1 MRAVKTRCCQTVR
14 YSNNRGSSEKKASCR
29 LAAMGL
35 CARASPAM
43 RAEPRVAG
51 MMPDKQ
57 RSVVVL
63 PAPFGPTNPRT
74 LPGRTVNDK
83 SLTAGNLSY
92 SLVNPSTS
100 IMASGTEGVGQTGR
114 THLAGKLPSP
124 RQAVK
129 LNRPSPPGRVF
140 ETSTTRPK
148 EVFSFSSRRQG
159 SAGSALQSEA
169 LTVAV
174 GLSRLQPT
182 GSVGKDRASRSD
194 A

>member
-29 LAAMGL
+29 LAAMAF

-43 RAEPRVAG
+43 RTEPRVAG

-74 LPGRTVNDK
+74 SPGRTVNDK

-100 IMASGTEGVGQTGR
+100 IMTSDNGGSWPDWPDSPGGQATTGA
-114 THLAGKLPSP
+114 AGRKAEHNKPAYP
-124 RQAVK
+124 QVR
-129 LNRPSPPGRVF
+129 R
-140 ETSTTRPK
+140 
-148 EVFSFSSRRQG
+148 SRRG
-159 SAGSALQSEA
+159 NEAEMFFAPKSAVQRRRYHA
-169 LTVAV
+169 
-174 GLSRLQPT
+174 
-182 GSVGKDRASRSD
+182 
-194 A
+194 

>member
-29 LAAMGL
+29 LAAMAF
-35 CARASPAM
+35 CARSSPAM

-74 LPGRTVNDK
+74 SPGRTVKDK
-83 SLTAGNLSY
+83 SLTAGNFSY

-100 IMASGTEGVGQTGR
+100 IMASGTEGVGQTGQ
-114 THLAGKLPSP
+114 THLAGKLTPA

-129 LNRPSPPGRVF
+129 LNGII
-140 ETSTTRPK
+140 
-148 EVFSFSSRRQG
+148 RQ
-159 SAGSALQSEA
+159 
-169 LTVAV
+169 V
-174 GLSRLQPT
+174 
-182 GSVGKDRASRSD
+182 ASRNGAGTPRPYGVSLVP
-194 A
+194 ARAHERGL

>member
-29 LAAMGL
+29 LAAMAFR
-35 CARASPAM
+35 ARSSPAM

-74 LPGRTVNDK
+74 SPGRTAKDK

-92 SLVNPSTS
+92 SLVKPSTS
-100 IMASGTEGVGQTGR
+100 IMARDNGESWPDWPDSPGGQTTIGPSGR
-114 THLAGKLPSP
+114 KAEQNK
-124 RQAVK
+124 
-129 LNRPSPPGRVF
+129 PGVF
-140 ETSTTRPK
+140 QK
-148 EVFSFSSRRQG
+148 GLFS
-159 SAGSALQSEA
+159 AP
-169 LTVAV
+169 
-174 GLSRLQPT
+174 QPLVSFRT
-182 GSVGKDRASRSD
+182 Q
-194 A
+194 